1 MNISPSVTE
10 TVSLSPSAA
19 ALDAGADD
27 AGVLASALLEAAL
40 LVGALLDGAA
50 SAASS
55 PEQPLSRP
63 IPRARTSG
71 AAERAERAGPVAWG
85 TRDLLGA
92 DGTPPRRRLPVV
104 RDAAGVKHPGEPPDS
119 GVTTTR
125 ALPSRSEIRR
135 TRWREVPG
143 RPDGAVPPGSG
154 ASTGRAP
161 AGAACASGRGR
172 AGSRPVRARSRRGRR
187 GRRPAPAGPRPR

>member
-10 TVSLSPSAA
+10 TVSPSAA
-19 ALDAGADD
+19 ALDAGAGD
-27 AGVLASALLEAAL
+27 AGGLASALLEAALVEAALLEAAL

-71 AAERAERAGPVAWG
+71 AAERAERTGPVAWG

-125 ALPSRSEIRR
+125 ALPSRSGTRR
-135 TRWREVPG
+135 PRWREVPR
-143 RPDGAVPPGSG
+143 RPDG
-154 ASTGRAP
+154 
-161 AGAACASGRGR
+161 
-172 AGSRPVRARSRRGRR
+172 
-187 GRRPAPAGPRPR
+187 